1 MAKNLV
7 VKSMAD
13 VCVLDIALCNYI
25 QHARS
30 NQLDWLQKNH
40 KDVAQGNIEDYQ
52 EKIAAAKGLLKQLR
66 SF

>member
-25 QHARS
+25 QHVR

>member
-25 QHARS
+25 QHTR
-30 NQLDWLQKNH
+30 NQLEWLQKNH

>member
-1 MAKNLV
+1 
-7 VKSMAD
+7 MAD

-25 QHARS
+25 QHAR

>member
-1 MAKNLV
+1 MSKNLV

-25 QHARS
+25 QHAR
-30 NQLDWLQKNH
+30 NQLGWLQKNH
-40 KDVAQGNIEDYQ
+40 KDVAKGNIEDYQ

>member
-25 QHARS
+25 QLTR

-40 KDVAQGNIEDYQ
+40 NDVAQGNIEDYQ

>member
-25 QHARS
+25 QHAR

-40 KDVAQGNIEDYQ
+40 NDVAQGNIEDYQ
-52 EKIAAAKGLLKQLR
+52 EKIAAVKGLLKQLR

>member
-1 MAKNLV
+1 MAKKLV

-13 VCVLDIALCNYI
+13 VCVLDIALCSYI
-25 QHARS
+25 QHAR

-40 KDVAQGNIEDYQ
+40 NDVAQGNIEDYQ

>member
-25 QHARS
+25 QHAR
-30 NQLDWLQKNH
+30 NQLDWLQKNYN
-40 KDVAQGNIEDYQ
+40 DVAQGNIEDYQ
-52 EKIAAAKGLLKQLR
+52 EKIAAAKGMLKQLR

>member
-1 MAKNLV
+1 MAKNLK

-25 QHARS
+25 QLAGH
-30 NQLDWLQKNH
+30 QLDWLQKNH
-40 KDVAQGNIEDYQ
+40 IDVAQGNIEDYQ

-66 SF
+66 DY

>member
-13 VCVLDIALCNYI
+13 VCVLDIELCNYI
-25 QHARS
+25 QLYS

>member
-25 QHARS
+25 QLYS
-30 NQLDWLQKNH
+30 NHLDLLQKNH
-40 KDVAQGNIEDYQ
+40 KDVAQGIIEDYQ

>member
-25 QHARS
+25 QHAR

-40 KDVAQGNIEDYQ
+40 NDVAQGNIEDYQ

-66 SF
+66 IF

>member
-25 QHARS
+25 QHTR

-40 KDVAQGNIEDYQ
+40 KDVAQGNIEDIRKKLQ
-52 EKIAAAKGLLKQLR
+52 RPKAC
-66 SF
+66 

>member
-25 QHARS
+25 QLAG
-30 NQLDWLQKNH
+30 NQLNWLQKKH
-40 KDVAQGNIEDYQ
+40 KDTAKCCIEDYQ
-52 EKIAAAKGLLKQLR
+52 EKIKVAKALLEQLR

>member
-25 QHARS
+25 QLYS
-30 NQLDWLQKNH
+30 KQLDWLQKNH

>member
-1 MAKNLV
+1 MAKNLK

-25 QHARS
+25 QLSS

-66 SF
+66 DF

>member
-1 MAKNLV
+1 MAKNIV

-25 QHARS
+25 QQAR

-40 KDVAQGNIEDYQ
+40 NDVAQGNIEDYQ

>member
-7 VKSMAD
+7 VKSLSD

-25 QHARS
+25 QHAR

-40 KDVAQGNIEDYQ
+40 IDVAQGNIEDYQ

-66 SF
+66 NF

>member
-1 MAKNLV
+1 MAKNLK

-25 QHARS
+25 QHAH

-52 EKIAAAKGLLKQLR
+52 EKIAAAKSLLKQLR
-66 SF
+66 DY

>member
-25 QHARS
+25 QHTR

>member
-25 QHARS
+25 QHAR

-40 KDVAQGNIEDYQ
+40 NDVAQGNIEDYQ
-52 EKIAAAKGLLKQLR
+52 EKITAAKGLLKQLR
-66 SF
+66 NF

>member
-25 QHARS
+25 QHTR

-52 EKIAAAKGLLKQLR
+52 EKIAAAKGLLQQLR
-66 SF
+66 DY

>member
-25 QHARS
+25 QLAGH
-30 NQLDWLQKNH
+30 QLDWLQKNH
-40 KDVAQGNIEDYQ
+40 IDVAQGNI
-52 EKIAAAKGLLKQLR
+52 
-66 SF
+66 

>member
-1 MAKNLV
+1 MAKNLK

-25 QHARS
+25 QHAR

-52 EKIAAAKGLLKQLR
+52 EKITAAKGLLKQLR

>member
-25 QHARS
+25 QHAR
-30 NQLDWLQKNH
+30 NQLDWLQKNYN
-40 KDVAQGNIEDYQ
+40 DVAQGNIEDYQ

>member
-1 MAKNLV
+1 MTKNLK

-25 QHARS
+25 QLAS
-30 NQLDWLQKNH
+30 NQLDWLQKKH
-40 KDVAQGNIEDYQ
+40 KDVAKGCIEDYQ
-52 EKIAAAKGLLKQLR
+52 EKITVAKALLEELR

>member
-1 MAKNLV
+1 MAKNLK

-25 QHARS
+25 QHAR

-52 EKIAAAKGLLKQLR
+52 EAKGLLKQLR

>member
-1 MAKNLV
+1 M
-7 VKSMAD
+7 VKSLKVKSANDAD
-13 VCVLDIALCNYI
+13 VLEVGLCNYI
-25 QHARS
+25 QLSR

-40 KDVAQGNIEDYQ
+40 NDVAQGNIEDYQ

>member
-25 QHARS
+25 QHAR
-30 NQLDWLQKNH
+30 NQLDWLQKNYN
-40 KDVAQGNIEDYQ
+40 DVAQGNIEDYQ

-66 SF
+66 NF

>member
-25 QHARS
+25 QLYS

-52 EKIAAAKGLLKQLR
+52 EKSQRPKAC
-66 SF
+66 

>member
-25 QHARS
+25 QHAR

-40 KDVAQGNIEDYQ
+40 NDVAQGNIEDYQ
-52 EKIAAAKGLLKQLR
+52 EKITAAKGLLKQLR